1 MQRRHKYLW
10 MRGKC
15 EWDFTQDGRFDK
27 IMIPR
32 KERKIYKNVKRDTR
46 IPINP
51 DNHWVSFYIDRI
63 GEIL

>member
-15 EWDFTQDGRFDK
+15 EWDFTQDSRFDK

-32 KERKIYKNVKRDTR
+32 KEISEY
-46 IPINP
+46 
-51 DNHWVSFYIDRI
+51 
-63 GEIL
+63 L

>member
-27 IMIPR
+27 VMIPR
-32 KERKIYKNVKRDTR
+32 KERKIYKKVKRNYFKR
-46 IPINP
+46 IA
-51 DNHWVSFYIDRI
+51 RK
-63 GEIL
+63 EILEYL

>member
-27 IMIPR
+27 VMIPR
-32 KERKIYKNVKRDTR
+32 KERKIYKKVKRNYFKR
-46 IPINP
+46 IAKK
-51 DNHWVSFYIDRI
+51 
-63 GEIL
+63 EISEYL